1 MMKSICV
8 LARREDLT
16 REAFH
21 DYYESRH
28 APLGIKHFPFDG
40 YVRNHLLSDP
50 DIGFDTIS
58 EFWARDIVALAGLM
72 DGPVGDILRADE
84 RRFMDQS
91 RVAPAGVEEHVLS
104 TGVGDGERY
113 AVLLSGDIDSARLLR
128 WAGDIARHTPGVSLD
143 FTTSWTE
150 NAFPADA
157 VLWTPDA
164 AAVRNIPEGVAASTV
179 RVRRV
184 ATSDATLAAAH
195 RQVPAPD

>member
-21 DYYESRH
+21 DYYETRH
-28 APLGIKHFPFDG
+28 APLGIEHFPFDG
-40 YVRNHLLSDP
+40 YVRNHLLGDP

-72 DGPVGDILRADE
+72 EGPVGDILRADE

-104 TGVGDGERY
+104 PGVTDGERY
-113 AVLLSGDIDSARLLR
+113 AILLSGEIDSAALLQ
-128 WAGDIARHTPGVSLD
+128 WAGSIARQVPGISLD
-143 FTTSWTE
+143 FTTSWTDR
-150 NAFPADA
+150 AFPANA

-164 AAVRNIPEGVAASTV
+164 AAVDRIPRGLDARTLRVKRVSTS
-179 RVRRV
+179 
-184 ATSDATLAAAH
+184 AATLAAAR
-195 RQVPAPD
+195 RQPESR